1 MTKPLRTSAS
11 AIETADPKH
20 DGCYRKW
27 FLQNVLKLPQL
38 PRESTTFGT
47 VLHSVVERYL
57 LADMNGTIKG
67 KPVELYP
74 VGWEQPL
81 DRYGKREKLAISLEE
96 QALAKSLIEKAIA
109 EGILMRVEGRQIEKE
124 FNNWE
129 FMEGVTAKGF
139 IDLLEPGAIRDHK
152 TTKDMKW
159 AKSVSPDASEYL
171 GDNIQMMF
179 YAYWYYTKGG
189 YDQSKPL
196 TLAHQYYVKNPQ
208 KPHVE
213 KREVTTTWEKVE
225 QFMNE
230 RIAPVV
236 EMMLVYRD
244 TKNID
249 DIPLPSCPASACR
262 KYGGCPFARI
272 CTNLE
277 TVDGYTERINRE
289 LTGVNS
295 TDYKQLAL
303 ELTKEGDKTMES
315 PMQKK
320 IREMREKQTGAT
332 SAPSPAPAVE
342 APKAVTAPAPVA
354 PAPAADRQAAPWHFQ
369 GCKACADSPILGTNS
384 QGTAC
389 RICDIMCKKTGVKTS
404 SDFKWKVE
412 AGKLVVMDGTEVV
425 LESPTNEEPTAKEVV
440 EAKPEP
446 KKAAKVKPTP
456 APVVEPEPVVTEQE
470 YVVEEPAERAPFED
484 CDITTERDRFTILI
498 GCAVVESKVKGG
510 GKYGSPACRVTAEE
524 LMIVVETE
532 MIRLLGAAK
541 WSGMNTFEKRDAVTL
556 MSEQIAN
563 SLGGSTLTVTRLPKS
578 TLLETVVMGIRPYA
592 KEVIQAVAE

>member
-20 DGCYRKW
+20 DGCYRKYY
-27 FLQNVLKLPQL
+27 FQNVLKLPQL

-96 QALAKSLIEKAIA
+96 QALVKSLIEKAIA

-129 FMEGVTAKGF
+129 FMEGVVANGF

-159 AKSVSPDASEYL
+159 AKSVSPGASEYL

-189 YDQSKPL
+189 YDKSL
-196 TLAHQYYVKNPQ
+196 SLVLAHQYYVKNPQ

-213 KREVTTTWEKVE
+213 KREVTTTWEKAE

-230 RIAPVV
+230 RIAPTV

-244 TKNID
+244 AKKFD
-249 DIPLPSCPASACR
+249 DIPLPACPASACR
-262 KYGGCPFARI
+262 KYGGCPFAKI

-332 SAPSPAPAVE
+332 SAP
-342 APKAVTAPAPVA
+342 APAPVAEVKKPEAPAPA
-354 PAPAADRQAAPWHFQ
+354 PAPAADRQRAPWHFQ
-369 GCKACADSPILGTNS
+369 GCKACADSTILGTNS

-404 SDFKWKVE
+404 SDFAWKVE
-412 AGKLVVMDGTEVV
+412 AGKLVVLDGTEPV
-425 LESPTNEEPTAKEVV
+425 LEVTTNEPPTAKEVV

-446 KKAAKVKPTP
+446 KKATKAKAAP
-456 APVVEPEPVVTEQE
+456 APVVEPEPAPVVAEPG
-470 YVVEEPAERAPFED
+470 YVIVEPAERGPFED
-484 CDITTERDRFTILI
+484 CDITTERERFTILI

-541 WSGMNTFEKRDAVTL
+541 WQGMNTFEKRDAVTL
-556 MSEQIAN
+556 MSYQIAE
-563 SLGGSTLTVTRLPKS
+563 SLGGSTLTVTRLPKAS
-578 TLLETVVMGIRPYA
+578 LLETVVMGIRPYA
-592 KEVIQAVAE
+592 KEVIQAVTE

>member
-11 AIETADPKH
+11 AIECADPKH

-27 FLQNVLKLPQL
+27 FLQNVKKLPQL

-96 QALAKSLIEKAIA
+96 QALVKSLIEKAIA

-159 AKSVSPDASEYL
+159 AKSVKPEADEYL

-189 YDQSKPL
+189 YNRSLPL

-230 RIAPVV
+230 RIAPVC

-244 TKNID
+244 AKKVD
-249 DIPLPSCPASACR
+249 DIPLPANPARACR
-262 KYGGCPFARI
+262 KYGGCPFAKI

-277 TVDGYTERINRE
+277 TVEGYTERINRE

-295 TDYKQLAL
+295 TDYKQLAN
-303 ELTKEGDKTMES
+303 ELTKGDQTMSTES

-332 SAPSPAPAVE
+332 PAPA
-342 APKAVTAPAPVA
+342 P
-354 PAPAADRQAAPWHFQ
+354 
-369 GCKACADSPILGTNS
+369 
-384 QGTAC
+384 
-389 RICDIMCKKTGVKTS
+389 
-404 SDFKWKVE
+404 
-412 AGKLVVMDGTEVV
+412 
-425 LESPTNEEPTAKEVV
+425 
-440 EAKPEP
+440 EAKKE
-446 KKAAKVKPTP
+446 
-456 APVVEPEPVVTEQE
+456 
-470 YVVEEPAERAPFED
+470 
-484 CDITTERDRFTILI
+484 
-498 GCAVVESKVKGG
+498 
-510 GKYGSPACRVTAEE
+510 TAG
-524 LMIVVETE
+524 T
-532 MIRLLGAAK
+532 G
-541 WSGMNTFEKRDAVTL
+541 
-556 MSEQIAN
+556 
-563 SLGGSTLTVTRLPKS
+563 
-578 TLLETVVMGIRPYA
+578 
-592 KEVIQAVAE
+592 

>member
-27 FLQNVLKLPQL
+27 FLQNVKKLPQL

-96 QALAKSLIEKAIA
+96 QALVKSLIEKAIA

-124 FNNWE
+124 FTNWE
-129 FMEGVTAKGF
+129 FMDGVTANGF

-159 AKSVSPDASEYL
+159 AKSVKPDADEYL

-179 YAYWYYTKGG
+179 YAYWYYTVGG
-189 YDQSKPL
+189 FNRSLPL
-196 TLAHQYYVKNPQ
+196 TLAHQYYVKNPA

-213 KREVTTTWEKVE
+213 KREVTTNWEKVE
-225 QFMNE
+225 QFMKE
-230 RIAPVV
+230 RIAPVC

-244 TKNID
+244 AKKIE
-249 DIPLPSCPASACR
+249 DIPLPACPASACR
-262 KYGGCPFARI
+262 KYGGCPFAKI

-295 TDYKQLAL
+295 TDYKKLAN
-303 ELTKEGDKTMES
+303 ELTKEGDKTMSES

-320 IREMREKQTGAT
+320 IREMREKQTGAS
-332 SAPSPAPAVE
+332 SAPAPAVE
-342 APKAVTAPAPVA
+342 APKVVTAPAPA
-354 PAPAADRQAAPWHFQ
+354 APAAAAQRAPWHFQ

-425 LESPTNEEPTAKEVV
+425 LESPTNKEPTAKEVV

-446 KKAAKVKPTP
+446 KKAAKAKPAP
-456 APVVEPEPVVTEQE
+456 APVVEPEPDPEHV
-470 YVVEEPAERAPFED
+470 VVETVDTAQIPERGPFED
-484 CDITTERDRFTILI
+484 CDITTERERFTILI

-532 MIRLLGAAK
+532 MIRLVGATK
-541 WSGMNTFEKRDAVTL
+541 WQGMNTFEKRDAVTL
-556 MSEQIAN
+556 MSEQIAE

-578 TLLETVVMGIRPYA
+578 TMLETVVMGIRPYA